1 MACRVESC
9 DARNS
14 VTSQYNL
21 NANPQPPRLDELVDE
36 TLLARIT
43 TYMDTNFSFY
53 IKAKFL
59 TKAAIKNI
67 ISLHVL
73 CDG

>member
-36 TLLARIT
+36 TLSARIT
-43 TYMDTNFSFY
+43 TYMDKKFSFY
-53 IKAKFL
+53 TKAKTL

>member
-9 DARNS
+9 DAMNS

-21 NANPQPPRLDELVDE
+21 NAHPQPPRLDELVDE
-36 TLLARIT
+36 TLSARIT
-43 TYMDTNFSFY
+43 TYMDKNFSFY
-53 IKAKFL
+53 TKAKTL